1 MIPTNINDVVGSWL
15 LGELLSDQLDLRVTG
30 LKVGERYHTEA

>member
-1 MIPTNINDVVGSWL
+1 MIPTDIDDVVRSWL
-15 LGELLSDQLDLRVTG
+15 LGELFPDQLDLRVAG